1 MATIYIVEDDIN
13 IREIERYA
21 LKNSG
26 YEVEEFEGSASFFK
40 RLEKNIPSLILL
52 DIMLP
57 KMNGFEVCQ
66 QIREFS
72 SVPIVM
78 LTAKGDDMDKI
89 LGLEYG
95 ADDYIT
101 KPFNILEVK
110 ARIKAIM
117 RRTGNAKPKEEEN
130 PKIVESGDLKL
141 DCESRRL
148 FILGK
153 EVNVTAKEFDLLE
166 LLVMNPNKVYSRENL
181 LNLVWG
187 YEYPGDVRTV
197 DVHVRRL
204 REKIEANPSEP
215 KYVHTKWG
223 VGYYYLS

>member
-1 MATIYIVEDDIN
+1 MVVIKDDTNIVNLTGELEDNLEFSHEIFGEKFFNTKIKINRLSDVYDILPMTVSERLIEELDFKN
-13 IREIERYA
+13 NKFVTVSGQLRSYNKNVGEKNKLILTVFVREI
-21 LKNSG
+21 
-26 YEVEEFEGSASFFK
+26 
-40 RLEKNIPSLILL
+40 
-52 DIMLP
+52 
-57 KMNGFEVCQ
+57 
-66 QIREFS
+66 
-72 SVPIVM
+72 
-78 LTAKGDDMDKI
+78 
-89 LGLEYG
+89 
-95 ADDYIT
+95 
-101 KPFNILEVK
+101 
-110 ARIKAIM
+110 
-117 RRTGNAKPKEEEN
+117 KPKEEEN
-130 PKIVESGDLKL
+130 PKNVESGDLKL

-223 VGYYYLS
+223 VGYYYQS

>member
-1 MATIYIVEDDIN
+1 MIAVKEDTNIVNLKGTIENNLQFSHEIFGEKFYTTKIKINRLSDVYDILPMTVSERLIEELDFKN
-13 IREIERYA
+13 NKFVTVSGQLRSYNKNVGEKNKLILTVFVREI
-21 LKNSG
+21 
-26 YEVEEFEGSASFFK
+26 
-40 RLEKNIPSLILL
+40 
-52 DIMLP
+52 
-57 KMNGFEVCQ
+57 
-66 QIREFS
+66 
-72 SVPIVM
+72 
-78 LTAKGDDMDKI
+78 
-89 LGLEYG
+89 
-95 ADDYIT
+95 
-101 KPFNILEVK
+101 
-110 ARIKAIM
+110 
-117 RRTGNAKPKEEEN
+117 KPKEEEN
-130 PKIVESGDLKL
+130 PKNVESGDLKL

-223 VGYYYLS
+223 VGYYYQS

>member
-1 MATIYIVEDDIN
+1 MVVIKDDTNIVNLTGELEDNLEFSHEIFGEKFFNTKIKINRLSDVYDILPMTVSERLIEELDFKN
-13 IREIERYA
+13 NKFVTVSGQLRSYNKNVGEKNKLILTVFVREI
-21 LKNSG
+21 
-26 YEVEEFEGSASFFK
+26 
-40 RLEKNIPSLILL
+40 
-52 DIMLP
+52 
-57 KMNGFEVCQ
+57 
-66 QIREFS
+66 
-72 SVPIVM
+72 
-78 LTAKGDDMDKI
+78 
-89 LGLEYG
+89 
-95 ADDYIT
+95 
-101 KPFNILEVK
+101 
-110 ARIKAIM
+110 
-117 RRTGNAKPKEEEN
+117 KPKEEEN

-223 VGYYYLS
+223 VGYYYQS